1 MSSHIPE
8 TYPNDLRGRAVA
20 HCEILEILIHADDA
34 ETVVLCVAPDI
45 GVLCRTEAELA
56 HMESLNAV
64 LVEKRSER
72 LGQLVVHEEL
82 QATRSTT

>member
-1 MSSHIPE
+1 
-8 TYPNDLRGRAVA
+8 
-20 HCEILEILIHADDA
+20 
-34 ETVVLCVAPDI
+34 
-45 GVLCRTEAELA
+45 
-56 HMESLNAV
+56 MESLNAV

>member
-1 MSSHIPE
+1 MSPHIPE

-20 HCEILEILIHADDA
+20 RCEVLEILIHADDA

-45 GVLCRTEAELA
+45 SVLCRAEAELA

-64 LVEKRSER
+64 LVEERSER
-72 LGQLVVHEEL
+72 LRQLVVYEEL